1 MAALGTIIKESK
13 GVVQAKLRNSKQIKG
28 IKVNSGK
35 KGSDALFSIRPE
47 RIFLGKK
54 NSEAIEAQVLELIY
68 LGDHVR
74 CRMKVADNEEFI
86 VKIPNSSSTTS
97 LKVGQKTQVSWRV
110 QDCRALNL
118 AN

>member
-1 MAALGTIIKESK
+1 M
-13 GVVQAKLRNSKQIKG
+13 
-28 IKVNSGK
+28 
-35 KGSDALFSIRPE
+35 
-47 RIFLGKK
+47 GKK
-54 NSEAIEAQVLELIY
+54 NSESIEARVLELIY

-97 LKVGQKTQVSWRV
+97 LKVGHKTQVSWRV